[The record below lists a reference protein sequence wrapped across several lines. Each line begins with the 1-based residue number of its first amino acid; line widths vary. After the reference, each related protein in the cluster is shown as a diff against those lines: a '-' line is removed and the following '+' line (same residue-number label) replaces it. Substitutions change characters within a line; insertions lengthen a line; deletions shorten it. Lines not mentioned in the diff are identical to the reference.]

1 MKERTVSTMA
11 HEQER
16 AVLVNVVPSD
26 EKDEMAQYTLQE
38 LTQLAETA
46 GVVVLETV
54 TQRKDRPDPKWF
66 IGQGKLAEIHSRVSE
81 LQATTVI
88 FNQELSGGQV
98 RNLEASLDKK
108 IIDRTQLILDIFAQ
122 RANTKEGIL
131 QVELA
136 QLSYLL
142 PRLSGQG
149 KNLSRLGGGIGT
161 RGPGETKLE
170 TDRRHIR
177 NRIADLRRQCDEVK
191 RHRKLH
197 RERRKKNGIFQAAL
211 VGYTNAG
218 KSTLLNQLTQSNVM
232 AEDKLFATLDP
243 TSRSLLLPSGAE
255 VIVTDTVGFIRQL
268 PLDLVAAFRATLEEV
283 LEADLIIHVVDAS
296 ASMRDEMMRV
306 VDEVLYEL
314 GAHAKDR
321 ITLFNKIDRCKLEE
335 RTFLPSGPNDLQV
348 SAFQPND
355 LELFKHELDK
365 RVMGEML
372 TLQIPV
378 IHGEFISLA
387 YRVGEVI
394 SSSFAEETMVLQVK
408 INRSAYQ
415 QWGSPL
421 KAFLLDQK
429 KSMDRG
435 ESSSDL

>member
-1 MKERTVSTMA
+1 MA

-16 AVLVNVVPSD
+16 AVLVNVISSD
-26 EKDEMAQYTLQE
+26 ENDEIAQYALQE

-46 GVVVLETV
+46 GVVVLDHV

-66 IGQGKLAEIHSRVSE
+66 IGQGKLAEIQSRVSE

-98 RNLEASLDKK
+98 RNLEATLDKK

-191 RHRKLH
+191 RHRQLH
-197 RERRKKNGIFQAAL
+197 RERRRKNGIFQAAL

-243 TSRSLLLPSGAE
+243 TSRNLLLPSGAE
-255 VIVTDTVGFIRQL
+255 MIMTDTVGFIRQL
-268 PLDLVAAFRATLEEV
+268 PFDLVTAFRATLEEV

-296 ASMRDEMMRV
+296 APMRDEMMRV
-306 VDEVLYEL
+306 VDEVLHEL
-314 GAHAKDR
+314 GAHAKER
-321 ITLFNKIDRCKLEE
+321 ITLFNKIDRCKPEE

-355 LELFKHELDK
+355 LELFKLELDK
-365 RVMGEML
+365 RVMGELL
-372 TLQIPV
+372 TFRIPAT
-378 IHGEFISLA
+378 HGEVLSLV

-394 SSSFAEETMVLQVK
+394 SSALEEDTMVLQVK
-408 INRSAYQ
+408 VNRIAYQ
-415 QWGSPL
+415 QWGTPL
-421 KAFLLDQK
+421 RPYITEQET
-429 KSMDRG
+429 SSDRG
-435 ESSSDL
+435 ESSSDS